1 MQHRS
6 FAKSISDSS
15 HNKAQASTGGSHP
28 SSAPHPRFE
37 ELARVFNTSVVSS
50 QAKAKRDFSSELFA
64 LTDSSAFKAILNAV
78 QQLARVQG
86 ISEKQA
92 AEQVIQTFR
101 RLDEIWGEYMFHE
114 GLDRLRS
121 AQPQKK

>member
-6 FAKSISDSS
+6 FAKSVNVSS
-15 HNKAQASTGGSHP
+15 QSKSQSNMEGSP
-28 SSAPHPRFE
+28 SSSTLTPRSE
-37 ELARVFNTSVVSS
+37 ELARIFNTSLVSS

-92 AEQVIQTFR
+92 SEQVIQTFR
-101 RLDEIWGEYMFHE
+101 RIDEIWGEYMFHE
-114 GLDRLRS
+114 GLDRLKS
-121 AQPQKK
+121 TQPQKK